1 MAFVNGSPSEAH
13 SHREPDHVLFLDAGV
28 VRVLHVQSVQV
39 VARLVSQE
47 DAHLLKLKKHW
58 EYHRHVEVEKRMI
71 SLGKQGLEC
80 VQELVGAE
88 QTVLRLGFG
97 IQSFLYIQEYEPY
110 SRYYRL
116 ILNLEA
122 LRML

>member
-28 VRVLHVQSVQV
+28 VRVLHVQGIQV
-39 VARLVSQE
+39 VARLVPQE
-47 DAHLLKLKKHW
+47 DAYLLKLKQHW
-58 EYHRHVEVEKRMI
+58 EYHCHVEVEKRMI
-71 SLGKQGLEC
+71 SLGKQGLKC